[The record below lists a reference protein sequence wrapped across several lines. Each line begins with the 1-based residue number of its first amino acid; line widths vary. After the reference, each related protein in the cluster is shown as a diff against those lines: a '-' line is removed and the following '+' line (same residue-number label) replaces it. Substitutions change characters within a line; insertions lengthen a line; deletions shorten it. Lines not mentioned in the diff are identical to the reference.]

1 MQTELT
7 NPMGPLPTGFEMR
20 HTPEGRPYFVDH
32 NTRTTSWVDPRRTR
46 YFFSL
51 GDLDFNIQFCAFR
64 VNNSSTT
71 PSSVASSTVLGSTQA
86 ATQLAIAQQQAAV
99 TLGPLPSGWEMR
111 LTNTGR
117 IYFVDHTSKITTWD
131 DPRLPSAVE
140 YAFLICLL

>member
-1 MQTELT
+1 
-7 NPMGPLPTGFEMR
+7 MGGSKEDKVL
-20 HTPEGRPYFVDH
+20 
-32 NTRTTSWVDPRRTR
+32 
-46 YFFSL
+46 FSYSKL
-51 GDLDFNIQFCAFR
+51 EFNIHFCTYR
-64 VNNSSTT
+64 VNNPSSN

-140 YAFLICLL
+140 YALTIAEFDDHFSNP